1 MSVIVINNKTKEA
14 QLFVK
19 GSPEIIHSLSQKDS
33 IPKNYFESLE
43 AYTSKGLRVIA
54 IASKFIVI
62 DDFTEIETLERDK
75 LESDIRFVGLIAMK
89 NKVKPESLSAIQKL
103 QHADIDT
110 LMATGDNLLTAASVS
125 QECHL
130 ISPNTDYIIA
140 DVLPGA
146 EEDTILLTLNIS

>member
-130 ISPNTDYIIA
+130 MSPHTDYIIA